1 MYNELVKVIK
11 YYKVDKED
19 REKARLLLSQ
29 LNTAGGRHLMRKEI
43 TYFLDDMVEKYGAL
57 QNPSLEQ
64 QLKEVEQ
71 ELADFKKDCADK
83 RLDKMRYFE
92 KTYKGIIWEKERQI
106 DILKREI
113 KKSVGVK

>member
-1 MYNELVKVIK
+1 MYNELVKIIK

-19 REKARLLLSQ
+19 KEKARMLLSHY
-29 LNTAGGRHLMRKEI
+29 NTAGGSMISKEI
-43 TYFLDDMVEKYGAL
+43 QYFLDDMVEKYGAL

-71 ELADFKKDCADK
+71 ELADFKKDCANK

-106 DILKREI
+106 DVLKREI
-113 KKSVGVK
+113 KKSKG